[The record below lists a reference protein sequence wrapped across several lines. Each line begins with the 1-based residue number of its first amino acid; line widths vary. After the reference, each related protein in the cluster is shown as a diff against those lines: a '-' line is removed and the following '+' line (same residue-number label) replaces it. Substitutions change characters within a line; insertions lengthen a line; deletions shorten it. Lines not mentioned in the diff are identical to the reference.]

1 MSHTYIWVTIIVYK
15 PVTDKNIFE
24 KSLLQRERNLITFV
38 ERFEIHNIM
47 DRTTI
52 EDAVF
57 PDCPIRN
64 ILARLC
70 DKWSLLVMY
79 TLDKAGRVPMR
90 FKELQ
95 REIPDI
101 SQKMLT
107 VTLRT
112 LEEEGYVTRTI
123 YPEVPPRV
131 EYALTERTHSLL
143 PHINALI
150 AWALENMDPIMKDRK
165 TFARHSKTD

>member
-1 MSHTYIWVTIIVYK
+1 MSHTYAYVTIIVYE

-24 KSLLQRERNLITFV
+24 KSLLQRERNMITFV

-52 EDAVF
+52 EDALF

-70 DKWSLLVMY
+70 DKWSLLVIY
-79 TLDKAGRVPMR
+79 TLNKADKETIR

-112 LEEEGYVTRTI
+112 LEDDGYVIRTV

-131 EYALTERTHSLL
+131 EYALTSRTHSLL

-150 AWALENMDPIMKDRK
+150 EWALENKDAIIKDRRK
-165 TFARHSKTD
+165 ACKK

>member
-1 MSHTYIWVTIIVYK
+1 M
-15 PVTDKNIFE
+15 N
-24 KSLLQRERNLITFV
+24 
-38 ERFEIHNIM
+38 
-47 DRTTI
+47 RTTI
-52 EDAVF
+52 EDALF

-64 ILARLC
+64 ILSRLC
-70 DKWSLLVMY
+70 DKWSLLVIY
-79 TLDKAGRVPMR
+79 TLNKGENGKLR

-112 LEEEGYVTRTI
+112 LEDDGYVTRTV

-131 EYALTERTHSLL
+131 EYALTSRAHSLL

-150 AWALENMDPIMKDRK
+150 GWALENKDAIISDRK
-165 TFARHSKTD
+165 KASER

>member
-1 MSHTYIWVTIIVYK
+1 
-15 PVTDKNIFE
+15 
-24 KSLLQRERNLITFV
+24 
-38 ERFEIHNIM
+38 M

-52 EDAVF
+52 EDALF

-64 ILARLC
+64 ILARIS
-70 DKWSLLVMY
+70 DKWSLLVIY
-79 TLDKAGRVPMR
+79 TLDRTGQNAVR

-95 REIPDI
+95 RAIPDI

-112 LEEEGYVTRTI
+112 LEEDGYVTRTV

-131 EYALTERTHSLL
+131 EYALTVRAHSLL

-150 AWALENMDPIMKDRK
+150 AWALENRPAIMDDRK
-165 TFARHSKTD
+165 RAVQGG

>member
-1 MSHTYIWVTIIVYK
+1 
-15 PVTDKNIFE
+15 
-24 KSLLQRERNLITFV
+24 
-38 ERFEIHNIM
+38 M
-47 DRTTI
+47 DRTTV

-64 ILARLC
+64 ILSRLC
-70 DKWSLLVMY
+70 DKWSILVIF
-79 TLDKAGRVPMR
+79 TLDRAGRKAVR

-112 LEEEGYVTRTI
+112 LETDGYVTRTV

-131 EYALTERTHSLL
+131 EYALTQRTYSLL

-150 AWALENMDPIMKDRK
+150 GWAAENKDAIMEDRK
-165 TFARHSKTD
+165 KACPEEISGM